1 MEAELDPD
9 FSPVLLVPNQ
19 QGSCQMPGAASS
31 SGSRNLTVDS
41 DIRVMGWNV
50 GGADL
55 AELPKAV
62 RNALGDKGKRQ
73 DLVLLQEVP
82 REREGWSYTSLE
94 GQRVVSHRRA
104 SQWRGA
110 GLWYDMSTWCLLRK
124 LHSSKGV
131 WFKLRHLE
139 HSLEL
144 WIGTSHFT
152 PGCTVSQFGGS
163 LRATSIECAKSC
175 VSW

>member
-9 FSPVLLVPNQ
+9 TSPVLHVPNQ
-19 QGSCQMPGAASS
+19 QAPCQMPGTVASS
-31 SGSRNLTVDS
+31 SGPQNLTVDS

-82 REREGWSYTSLE
+82 REREGWSYTHLE
-94 GQRVVSHRRA
+94 G
-104 SQWRGA
+104 
-110 GLWYDMSTWCLLRK
+110 
-124 LHSSKGV
+124 
-131 WFKLRHLE
+131 
-139 HSLEL
+139 
-144 WIGTSHFT
+144 
-152 PGCTVSQFGGS
+152 VSQ
-163 LRATSIECAKSC
+163 TSIAMEGHRA
-175 VSW
+175 VV